1 MPFQA
6 NPQSGVPAQYQI
18 KYNNT
23 WESQILQMNEKFAAR
38 GMMVGDWTER
48 QYVDTDLTTGEW
60 VESTGQRFGQTQAGT
75 IGTGNRSGFRRQADF
90 AVKFDR
96 LDDQFLSNLGLPTS
110 QVMQDAKR
118 KLNKL
123 KDRWF
128 IEAAVAPSLGGPH
141 PHITSMAFPAGNIL
155 ATNFTLRT
163 AGAPAG
169 MNALGLSPHKLI
181 EVGKRMETL
190 DIDPYEDTC
199 YLAISPKQKI
209 DLIVYAEMYTNDT
222 YASMISAWVKDPT
235 AKLFGFIPIISNN
248 LPLDA
253 GTNVRTC
260 VAFCDRGFKVAP
272 SSMTTHFDTLPTE
285 RHAQQIAHYT
295 DMGVF
300 RSKDEYV
307 HQILCDEDLA

>member
-128 IEAAVAPSLGGPH
+128 VEAAVASSLGGPH
-141 PHITSMAFPAGNIL
+141 PYITPLAFPAAQIL
-155 ATNFTLRT
+155 AVDFRLR
-163 AGAPAG
+163 GAAVSV
-169 MNALGLSPHKLI
+169 GLTPHKILEI
-181 EVGKRMETL
+181 GKQMETL
-190 DIDPYEDTC
+190 DIDPTEDTL
-199 YLAISPKQKI
+199 YLAISPKQKL
-209 DLIVYAEMYTNDT
+209 DLVVYAETYTNDT
-222 YASMISAWVKDPT
+222 YASIVSAWLKDPT
-235 AKLFGFIPIISNN
+235 SKLMGFVPIISNN
-248 LPLDA
+248 LPLNTSTDI
-253 GTNVRTC
+253 RTC
-260 VAFCDRGFKVAP
+260 VAFSDRGFKVAP

-307 HQILCDEDLA
+307 YQILCDETPVLS

>member
-18 KYNNT
+18 KYANT
-23 WESQILQMNEKFAAR
+23 WETQIGQMNEKFASR
-38 GMMVGDWTER
+38 GMLVGDWTER

-128 IEAAVAPSLGGPH
+128 IEAAVASSLGGPH
-141 PHITSMAFPAGNIL
+141 PYITPLAFPTANII
-155 ATNFTLRT
+155 AADFTLRASYT
-163 AGAPAG
+163 ET
-169 MNALGLSPHKLI
+169 GLTPHKLL
-181 EVGKRMETL
+181 EAMKRMETL
-190 DIDPYEDTC
+190 DIDPTEDTC
-199 YLAISPKQKI
+199 YVAISPKQKL
-209 DLIVYAEMYTNDT
+209 DLIVFAEKYTNDT
-222 YASMISAWVKDPT
+222 YASIVSAWLKDPNS
-235 AKLFGFIPIISNN
+235 KLMGFVPIVSNN
-248 LPLDA
+248 LPIA
-253 GTNVRTC
+253 SGTNIRTC

-307 HQILCDEDLA
+307 YQILCDED